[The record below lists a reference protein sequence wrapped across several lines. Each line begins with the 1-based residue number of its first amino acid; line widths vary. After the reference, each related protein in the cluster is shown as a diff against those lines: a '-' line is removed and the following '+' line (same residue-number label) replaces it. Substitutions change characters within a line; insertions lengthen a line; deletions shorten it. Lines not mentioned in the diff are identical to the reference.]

1 MREYLLIVFFDFS
14 TENTHSNK
22 YFFFDSCTYRDADP
36 APRWA
41 AEPADPPFGL
51 AANMLQRV
59 QRCKGCKGAKIG
71 KPTNTRTIINKVRDG
86 KQKKC
91 CK

>member
-1 MREYLLIVFFDFS
+1 VREYLLIVFFDFS

-22 YFFFDSCTYRDADP
+22 YFFFDSRTYRDADP

-51 AANMLQRV
+51 AANMLQR
-59 QRCKGCKGAKIG
+59 CKGAKVA
-71 KPTNTRTIINKVRDG
+71 KV
-86 KQKKC
+86 QK
-91 CK
+91 